1 MSATA
6 FPAHEITP
14 IPKSLYNPLFTHLH
28 SLLDSHYHI
37 IRPPPT
43 AGQTHYSSL
52 ALLALPNGNDHSNHS
67 NHSNH
72 SISNPASDQSISSP
86 CDETTPSI
94 PQLLNAIS
102 TRSGWCDKGAT
113 SYLIPYPTFLSD
125 IPNLPIPSG
134 YWQLDLYLCRDFS
147 EMEWTAFLHSYGDFW
162 RICSGMLGGGLRLDA
177 MGLHTTMPPVV
188 LSRCPTEVLRFMG
201 FCEGEYRG
209 GHWEGEEDM
218 WRYIKGCRFFSGE
231 RCLGSEEGV
240 DREGVV
246 RWREF
251 VRGNME
257 GGEGWTEEG
266 IVKEAV
272 RWFGK
277 EEEFKAASESA

>member
-6 FPAHEITP
+6 FPTHEITP

-43 AGQTHYSSL
+43 AGQTHYASME
-52 ALLALPNGNDHSNHS
+52 LLALPNGDSEAADTAPS
-67 NHSNH
+67 M
-72 SISNPASDQSISSP
+72 
-86 CDETTPSI
+86 TT
-94 PQLLNAIS
+94 LLHATS
-102 TRSGWCDKGAT
+102 TREGWCDKGAT
-113 SYLIPYPTFLSD
+113 SYLIPYPTSLTDSPSLS
-125 IPNLPIPSG
+125 IPSG

-162 RICSGMLGGGLRLDA
+162 RICSGMLGKGLRLDA
-177 MGLHTTMPPVV
+177 MGLHTTMPAVV
-188 LSRCPTEVLRFMG
+188 LSRCPTEVLKFMG

-209 GHWEGEEDM
+209 GHWEGEGDM
-218 WRYIKGCRFFSGE
+218 WGYIRGCRFYSGE
-231 RCLGSEEGV
+231 RCLESEEGA
-240 DREGVV
+240 DREGVK
-246 RWREF
+246 RWRGF
-251 VRGNME
+251 VEENMQ

-266 IVKEAV
+266 IVAEAV

-277 EEEFKAASESA
+277 EEEFKAASE